1 MNVWPS
7 TLPQFVLR
15 DGYQSGTGDGRL
27 RSQTDAG
34 IAKLRRR
41 FSAVPRPLSA
51 RAHLSAS
58 QLEVFKT
65 FVHDTLKE
73 GSLPFQL
80 PSPEG
85 GDPLIVQFGQN
96 MPTWVPQGVDWIVS
110 LDLAI
115 LP

>member
-27 RSQTDAG
+27 RSQTESN

-41 FSAVPRPLSA
+41 FSAVPRPLSVKVHMTA
-51 RAHLSAS
+51 AQFATL
-58 QLEVFKT
+58 KT
-65 FVHDTLKE
+65 FVEDTLE
-73 GSLPFQL
+73 GGVLPFQF
-80 PSPEG
+80 PSSEG
-85 GDPLIVQFGQN
+85 GDPLICQFGQN
-96 MPTWVPQGVDWIVS
+96 MPNWVPQGIDWIVTM
-110 LDLAI
+110 DLVI